1 MIVAS
6 RPKRKKRPERKKRL
20 DDRVATILMKLSEGR
35 ASHQYDRWI
44 GILTLW
50 QNKAMREYIIKEL
63 LPRGSRVLDVG
74 CGTGNLLIE
83 AGRRGVRGVGIDTNK
98 AMLTVAQQKSTKRN
112 LGRRVEFKLGDA
124 LNLDSVKDSFD
135 IIISTLLIS
144 ELQEE
149 ELQKFMHTVAG
160 HVKSGGIVAIGGEGK
175 PHGTLFAR
183 VVDVIRR
190 ISYLIVR
197 IVTGLRYHPYHN
209 VAAAMRK
216 AGLIPKY
223 KVQFMGGL
231 LVLYV
236 AEAS

>member
-1 MIVAS
+1 MQM
-6 RPKRKKRPERKKRL
+6 
-20 DDRVATILMKLSEGR
+20 DDRVATILMKLSEGM

-50 QNKAMREYIIKEL
+50 QNRAMREYIIKEL

-74 CGTGNLLIE
+74 CGTGELLIE
-83 AGRRGVRGVGIDTNK
+83 AGRRGVRGVGIDTSE
-98 AMLTVAQQKSTKRN
+98 AMLTIAQKKSKKRN

-124 LNLDSVKDSFD
+124 LNLSFAKGSFD
-135 IIISTLLIS
+135 IVVSTLMIS

-149 ELQKFMHTVAG
+149 GLQKFMQAASIY
-160 HVKSGGIVAIGGEGK
+160 VKSGGTVIIGGEGR
-175 PHGTLFAR
+175 PHGIPFAR
-183 VVDVIRR
+183 IINLVRR
-190 ISYLIVR
+190 ISYWIVGR
-197 IVTGLRYHPYHN
+197 LTGLRYHPYHR
-209 VAAAMRK
+209 VAAVMK
-216 AGLIPKY
+216 TAGLILKY